1 MLFNVILNDD
11 INVQLS
17 LDDGLIR
24 ELEIYLKAAKVRYF
38 IMKSNSQ

>member
-24 ELEIYLKAAKVRYF
+24 ELEIYLKAPKVRYF